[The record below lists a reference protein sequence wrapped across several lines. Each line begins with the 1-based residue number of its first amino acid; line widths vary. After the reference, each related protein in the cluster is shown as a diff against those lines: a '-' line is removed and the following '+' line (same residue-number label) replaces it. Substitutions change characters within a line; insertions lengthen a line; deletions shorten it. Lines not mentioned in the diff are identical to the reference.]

1 MRFPE
6 ITLREAQV
14 LQQQW
19 EQAILPQTSVRGRIE
34 RFKEESDELLAHLTP
49 ELEAKLEDKTYREE
63 IGGEVAD
70 TIIIALSVIENL
82 GLDIQTIF
90 TEKLDRNY
98 RKYNPIENKRLRAE
112 GLNQAEAMALQKQRW
127 NR

>member
-19 EQAILPQTSVRGRIE
+19 EQSILPETTVRDRLGRY
-34 RFKEESDELLAHLTP
+34 KEEADELLAHLTP
-49 ELEAKLEDKTYREE
+49 ELEAKLGDKTYREQ

-70 TIIIALSVIENL
+70 TIIIALSIVENL
-82 GLDIQTIF
+82 GLDVQTIF
-90 TEKLDRNY
+90 TNKLDRNY
-98 RKYNPIENKRLRAE
+98 RKYNPVENKRLRAE
-112 GLNQAEAMALQKQRW
+112 GLGQDEAMALQKQRW